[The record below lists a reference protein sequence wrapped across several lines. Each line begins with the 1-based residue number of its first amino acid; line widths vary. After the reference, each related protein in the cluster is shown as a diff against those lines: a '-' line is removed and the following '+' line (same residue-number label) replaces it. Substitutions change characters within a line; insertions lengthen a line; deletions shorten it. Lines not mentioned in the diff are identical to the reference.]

1 MTFSDFDVYYSL
13 LYDTIKK
20 YPIDGIDL
28 DIEELVKKLTH
39 GLTKLTLA
47 DNMETFET
55 TFSVAGGKTVTIRNK
70 LTSTPTRY
78 IIVAQEGNGLLTKT
92 ALQDGKETIQWNNEN
107 VYIKNNGKETVKA
120 TVVFMR

>member
-1 MTFSDFDVYYSL
+1 MKFNLSSAR
-13 LYDTIKK
+13 
-20 YPIDGIDL
+20 DL
-28 DIEELVKKLTH
+28 VDLAKKLTV
-39 GLTKLTLA
+39 GLTRLTIQ
-47 DNMETFET
+47 DNMEGFTVEDLAIT
-55 TFSVAGGKTVTIRNK
+55 AGSTVTIRNK

>member
-1 MTFSDFDVYYSL
+1 MKFSLGS
-13 LYDTIKK
+13 IK
-20 YPIDGIDL
+20 

-55 TFSVAGGKTVTIRNK
+55 TFSVAGGKTITIRNK

-92 ALQDGKETIQWNNEN
+92 TLQDGKETIQWNNEN

>member
-1 MTFSDFDVYYSL
+1 MKFNLGS
-13 LYDTIKK
+13 IK
-20 YPIDGIDL
+20 

-39 GLTKLTLA
+39 GLTRLTLA
-47 DNMETFET
+47 DNMETFES
-55 TFSVAGGKTVTIRNK
+55 TFSVAAGKTVTIRNK

-78 IIVAQEGNGLLTKT
+78 IIVSQEGNGLLTKT

-107 VYIKNNGKETVKA
+107 IYLKNNGNETVKA

>member
-1 MTFSDFDVYYSL
+1 MKFNLGSIKDV
-13 LYDTIKK
+13 
-20 YPIDGIDL
+20 
-28 DIEELVKKLTH
+28 EELVKKLTH

-55 TFSVAGGKTVTIRNK
+55 AFSVAAGKTVTIRNK

-92 ALQDGKETIQWNNEN
+92 TLQDGKETIQWNNEN
-107 VYIKNNGKETVKA
+107 VYIKNNGNETVKA

>member
-1 MTFSDFDVYYSL
+1 MKFSLGS
-13 LYDTIKK
+13 IK
-20 YPIDGIDL
+20 

-70 LTSTPTRY
+70 LTSTPTKY
-78 IIVAQEGNGLLTKT
+78 IILSQEGHGMLTKT
-92 ALQDGKETIQWNNEN
+92 SLQDGKETITWNIEN
-107 VYIKNNGKETVKA
+107 VYLKNNGNETVKA
-120 TVVFMR
+120 TVLFMR

>member
-1 MTFSDFDVYYSL
+1 MKFNLGSIKDV
-13 LYDTIKK
+13 
-20 YPIDGIDL
+20 
-28 DIEELVKKLTH
+28 EELVKKLTH

-55 TFSVAGGKTVTIRNK
+55 TFSVAAGKTVTIRNK

-92 ALQDGKETIQWNNEN
+92 TLQDGKETIQWNNEN
-107 VYIKNNGKETVKA
+107 VYIKNNGNETVKA